1 MRTLVTGADG
11 FVGRHAVER
20 LRAADVE
27 VIAFAGDVREA
38 DVCHAQ
44 VRAARPDSILHLA
57 AIASVAD
64 AWRNPD
70 AVSEVNVGGTRNLL
84 AAVAEAAPAARFVL
98 VSSGEVY
105 GAVPEDR
112 QPIAEDTPPS
122 PPSPYAESKLEAE
135 TITLQSGVDAVIARP
150 FPHIGPGQDTRFAIA
165 SFASQIAAIERGAEP
180 VLRVGNLDA
189 RRDLTDVRDVVGAYL
204 ALLTSS
210 GSAGPYNVCSGRAR
224 RIGDVLT
231 SLLALATREVEVR
244 PDPERLRP
252 ADIPL
257 LLGSP
262 ARIERDLGWRA
273 ERPLEQTLEDIL
285 SSFRENRIQKER
297 E

>member
-27 VIAFAGDVREA
+27 VIAFTGDVREPEL
-38 DVCHAQ
+38 CRRQ

-70 AVSEVNVGGTRNLL
+70 AVGEVNVGGTRNLL
-84 AAVAEAAPAARFVL
+84 AAVAEEAPSARFVL

-112 QPIAEDTPPS
+112 QPIVEDTQPS

-135 TITLQSGVDAVIARP
+135 TIALRSGVDAVIARP
-150 FPHIGPGQDTRFAIA
+150 FPHMAPARTRA
-165 SFASQIAAIERGAEP
+165 SRSRRSRARSRPSSRAPSPCCASATWTRGAIS
-180 VLRVGNLDA
+180 RTCG
-189 RRDLTDVRDVVGAYL
+189 
-204 ALLTSS
+204 TSS
-210 GSAGPYNVCSGRAR
+210 AP
-224 RIGDVLT
+224 T
-231 SLLALATREVEVR
+231 SRC
-244 PDPERLRP
+244 
-252 ADIPL
+252 
-257 LLGSP
+257 
-262 ARIERDLGWRA
+262 
-273 ERPLEQTLEDIL
+273 
-285 SSFRENRIQKER
+285 
-297 E
+297 

>member
-27 VIAFAGDVREA
+27 TIAFAGDVRDSGA
-38 DVCHAQ
+38 CLAQ
-44 VRAARPDSILHLA
+44 VRAAAPDSILHLA

-64 AWRNPD
+64 AWRDPD
-70 AVSEVNVGGTRNLL
+70 AVTDVNVGGTRNLL
-84 AAVAEAAPAARFVL
+84 AAVAEAAPDARVVL
-98 VSSGEVY
+98 VSSGEIY
-105 GAVPEDR
+105 GAVPEPE
-112 QPIAEDTPPS
+112 QPIGEDRAPQ
-122 PPSPYAESKLEAE
+122 PPSPYAVSKVEAE
-135 TITLQSGVDAVIARP
+135 RVARASGLDVVIARP
-150 FPHIGPGQDTRFAIA
+150 FPHIGPGQDERFAIA
-165 SFASQIAAIERGAEP
+165 SFAGQIGAIERGAEP

-189 RRDLTDVRDVVGAYL
+189 RRDISDVRDVVGAYL
-204 ALLTSS
+204 GLLGGTGS
-210 GSAGPYNVCSGRAR
+210 GTYNVCSGRAQ

-231 SLLALATREVEVR
+231 SLLDLAHREIEVR
-244 PDPERLRP
+244 PDPARLRP

-257 LLGSP
+257 LWGDP

-273 ERPLEQTLEDIL
+273 DRPLEQTLLDIL
-285 SSFRENRIQKER
+285 TFFRAR

>member
-11 FVGRHAVER
+11 FVGRHAVAHLE
-20 LRAADVE
+20 AAGVE
-27 VIAFAGDVREA
+27 TISFAGDVRDA
-38 DVCHAQ
+38 GTCRAQ
-44 VRAARPDSILHLA
+44 VRNARPDAILHLA

-64 AWRNPD
+64 AWRQPD
-70 AVSEVNVGGTRNLL
+70 AVTDVNVGGTRNLL
-84 AAVAEAAPAARFVL
+84 DAVADAAPGARFLL

-105 GAVPEDR
+105 GAVPESQ
-112 QPIAEDTPPS
+112 QPIDEDTAAR
-122 PPSPYAESKLEAE
+122 PPSPYAVSKLEAE
-135 TITLQSGVDAVIARP
+135 AVARDADLDTVIARP

-189 RRDLTDVRDVVGAYL
+189 RRDICDVRDVVAAYL
-204 ALLTSS
+204 ALLTG
-210 GSAGPYNVCSGRAR
+210 GSAGTYNVCSGRAV
-224 RIGDVLT
+224 RIGDVLA
-231 SLLALATREVEVR
+231 SLLELAERDVEVL

-262 ARIERDLGWRA
+262 ARIERELGWRA
-273 ERPLEQTLEDIL
+273 ALPLEQTLRDTL
-285 SSFRENRIQKER
+285 TFFRTENPPWT
-297 E
+297 

>member
-20 LRAADVE
+20 LQAADVE
-27 VIAFAGDVREA
+27 VVAFAGDVRNP
-38 DVCHAQ
+38 DVCRAQ
-44 VRAARPDSILHLA
+44 VRSARPDSILHLA

-84 AAVAEAAPAARFVL
+84 AAVADEAPAARFVL

-105 GAVPEDR
+105 GDVPEDQ
-112 QPIAEDTPPS
+112 QPIDEATPPS
-122 PPSPYAESKLEAE
+122 PPSPYAASKLEAE
-135 TITLQSGVDAVIARP
+135 MIARQSSVDAVVARP

-165 SFASQIAAIERGAEP
+165 SFASQIAEIERGAEP

-189 RRDLTDVRDVVGAYL
+189 RRDLADVRDVVGAYL
-204 ALLTSS
+204 ALLTSAS
-210 GSAGPYNVCSGRAR
+210 GTGPYNVCSGRAW
-224 RIGDVLT
+224 RIGDVL
-231 SLLALATREVEVR
+231 SALLALAAREIEVL

-262 ARIERDLGWRA
+262 AHIERDLGWRA
-273 ERPLEQTLEDIL
+273 ELPLEQTLSDIL
-285 SSFRENRIQKER
+285 TSFRERG
-297 E
+297 